1 MFFTQVAVGSYSMTE
16 SGRRRPSR
24 LTLDIAVIV
33 IIISAVIISAFSF
46 WLGVL

>member
-1 MFFTQVAVGSYSMTE
+1 MFFTQVAVGNYSMTE

-24 LTLDIAVIV
+24 LTLDIAVI
-33 IIISAVIISAFSF
+33 IISAVIISAFSF